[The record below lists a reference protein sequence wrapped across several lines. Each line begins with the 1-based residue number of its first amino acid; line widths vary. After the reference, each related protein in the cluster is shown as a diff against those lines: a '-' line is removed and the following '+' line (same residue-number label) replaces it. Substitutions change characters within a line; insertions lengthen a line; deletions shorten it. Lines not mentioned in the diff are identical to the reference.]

1 MGLWTREQEP
11 GRAIQLLPSDMR
23 RAALQRRGG
32 IVSCWSR
39 GTVQGTTVQAG
50 GRMWLGS
57 WLVLEVRAPVMGRV
71 QADAEFKQRGIL
83 TSCGHRK
90 FTSLCFNFF
99 IYKIRIIIATLYSGW
114 EDLMN

>member
-1 MGLWTREQEP
+1 MELFPVGL
-11 GRAIQLLPSDMR
+11 G
-23 RAALQRRGG
+23 
-32 IVSCWSR
+32 SR
-39 GTVQGTTVQAG
+39 TVQGTTVGAG

-83 TSCGHRK
+83 ADCGHRK
-90 FTSLCFNFF
+90 CTFLCFNFF
-99 IYKIRIIIATLYSGW
+99 ICKIRIIIATLYGGW